1 MLKKVKSFLLGRPL
15 KSTDLSSEKYSVG
28 WGLPVLSSD
37 AISSVSYACEEV
49 LMVLIPVLGMASYGP
64 LLGVVGAIIG
74 LLMVLVF
81 SYRQTIE
88 AYPHGGGSYIV
99 ASDNLGRGTGLIA
112 AASLSIDYILTVA
125 VSVSAGTA
133 AITSAFPA
141 LHPYKV
147 VIAVAIVLLLTLGN
161 LRGMRESAVIFGTP
175 TYFFIGMIV
184 VMIVVG
190 IVKVVFLG
198 YVPAPA
204 AHIAQSTGDLT
215 FLLFLKA
222 FSSGCTALTGVEAVS
237 DGIPN
242 FKDPAQKHAK
252 TVLGIL
258 ASLVFVI
265 FFGVS
270 TLAGMYKAA
279 PGGNVTVLAQIAAQ
293 VFGQNSV
300 FFYLMQAA
308 TALILT
314 LAANTAYADLPLLL
328 SIVSKDGY
336 VPHQFSSRGSRL
348 GFSNGILLLC
358 ALAAGLIIVFEAET
372 HKLMPLYA
380 VGVFLSFTLSQAG
393 MFMYWQK
400 HKKGSWKHKAFINGI
415 GALITAVTCV
425 IITASKFTHGAW
437 IVVLFIPTL
446 AFFFTRI
453 HKHYTKVAEN
463 LRLSDDAAELVHKEG
478 PAAKII
484 VPLQSVNKSFVKA
497 LNTAMSLGGQEIEV
511 YHISTDEAE
520 LEKIRSQYEKLQLN
534 IPLIVEEAPYRDVY
548 DKIVAHVKEEEQK
561 LGEHEMLSVVL
572 PHFVIKKLWHRC
584 LHNQT
589 SARFERA
596 FYKMRNVSVVS
607 VPYLVK
613 E

>member
-1 MLKKVKSFLLGRPL
+1 MKKKLKSFLLGRPL
-15 KSTDLSSEKYSVG
+15 KSTELSSEKYSVL

-49 LMVLIPVLGMASYGP
+49 LMVLVPILGMAAYSP

-74 LLMVLVF
+74 LLLILVF
-81 SYRQTIE
+81 SYRQTID

-99 ASDNLGRGTGLIA
+99 ASDNLGKGPGLIA

-141 LHPYKV
+141 LLPYKV
-147 VIAVAIVLLLTLGN
+147 AIAVGIVLLLTLGN

-190 IVKVVFLG
+190 MVKVLVLG
-198 YVPAPA
+198 HVPAQPENV
-204 AHIAQSTGDLT
+204 AQATGDLT

-222 FSSGCTALTGVEAVS
+222 FSSGCTALTGIEAVS

-252 TVLGIL
+252 IVLGIL
-258 ASLVFVI
+258 AGLVFLI

-270 TLAGMYKAA
+270 SLAGMYHAV
-279 PGGNVTVLAQIAAQ
+279 PGQDMTVLAQIAAQ

-314 LAANTAYADLPLLL
+314 LAANTAFADLPLLL

-336 VPHQFSSRGSRL
+336 VPRQFTSRGSRL
-348 GFSNGILLLC
+348 SFSNGILLLC
-358 ALAAGLIIVFEAET
+358 AAALALILIFGADQ
-372 HKLMPLYA
+372 HGLMPLYA

-393 MFMYWQK
+393 MFRYWHR
-400 HKKGSWKHKAFINGI
+400 HKKGHWKHKAFINGL
-415 GALITAVTCV
+415 GAIVTAITCV
-425 IITASKFTHGAW
+425 IITVIKFTHGAW
-437 IVVLFIPTL
+437 IVVICIPAL

-453 HKHYTKVAEN
+453 HKHYTASEEKLDAGEN
-463 LRLSDDAAELVHKEG
+463 AANLVRREG
-478 PAAKII
+478 KAAKII
-484 VPLQSVNKSFVKA
+484 VPLQSVNKSFIKA
-497 LNTAMSLGGQEIEV
+497 LNCAISLGGQEIEV
-511 YHISTDEAE
+511 YHVSTDEAE
-520 LEKIRSQYEKLQLN
+520 LQKVREQYEKLGLQ
-534 IPLIVEEAPYRDVY
+534 IPLVVEEAPYRDVY
-548 DKIVAHVKEEEQK
+548 DKIVAHIQEEERK
-561 LGEHEMLSVVL
+561 LDEHQMLSVVL
-572 PHFVIKKLWHRC
+572 PHFVIKNLWHRC

-589 SARFERA
+589 AMRLERA
-596 FYKMRNVSVVS
+596 FYKMRNVSVIS
-607 VPYLVK
+607 MPYVL
-613 E
+613 